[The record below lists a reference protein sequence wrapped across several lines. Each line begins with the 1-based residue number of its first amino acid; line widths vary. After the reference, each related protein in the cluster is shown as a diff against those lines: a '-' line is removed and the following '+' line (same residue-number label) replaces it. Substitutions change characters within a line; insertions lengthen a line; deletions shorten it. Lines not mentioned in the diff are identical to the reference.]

1 METTVDKKGGLAWPV
16 GIIVA
21 LIIVVLVNAVFIYV
35 AVSGADDVVPSYNSE
50 PR

>member
-1 METTVDKKGGLAWPV
+1 MEAPADNAQSRLWPI

-21 LIIVVLVNAVFIYV
+21 LVIVVLVNAVFIFV
-35 AVSGADDVVPSYNSE
+35 AVRGADEVVPSYNSE